1 MDSGEKR
8 ELLEF
13 LRAGRHALGQALDG
27 VDDDLARQVPPN
39 GGWSIL
45 QCVEHM
51 SITESYLAARL
62 LAAHPAEES
71 HENRTREARILERA
85 TNRARPIVAPELSHP
100 TGRYASLSEAVS
112 ALDSARAQVLLWVEN
127 FEDDPRCWITD
138 HPMFTGPVNCFEMLL
153 MIAAHPGRHAKQIV
167 EIRSALGRPGSS
179 HARDAG

>member
-13 LRAGRHALGQALDG
+13 LRAGRHALGEALAG
-27 VDDDLARQVPPN
+27 VDEDLSRHVPET

-51 SITESYLAARL
+51 SITEDYLAGRL
-62 LAAHPAEES
+62 EAAQPSEQS

-112 ALDSARAQVLLWVEN
+112 AFDTARAHVLRWVED
-127 FEDDPRCWITD
+127 FEDDPRYWITD
-138 HPMFTGPVNCFEMLL
+138 HPMFNGPVNCFEMLL
-153 MIAAHPGRHAKQIV
+153 MIAAHLGRHAKQIV
-167 EIRSALGRPGSS
+167 EIRNALGHP
-179 HARDAG
+179 AA

>member
-13 LRAGRHALGQALDG
+13 LRAGRHALGEALAG
-27 VDDDLARQVPPN
+27 VDEEVSRQVPAH

-51 SITESYLAARL
+51 AITEAYLASRL
-62 LAAHPAEES
+62 QAAQPAEQS

-100 TGRYASLSEAVS
+100 TGRHGSLAEALA
-112 ALDSARAQVLLWVEN
+112 ALDAARAGVLRWVEN

-167 EIRSALGRPGSS
+167 EIRNALGHP
-179 HARDAG
+179 AV